1 MADLPERE
9 APPAEGARV
18 ARRVAGAAVLGAV
31 MGAALAGIWHAAWRA
46 GLAGGVVGIP
56 AGLLVVVIG
65 SAAGF
70 AVLEVRPLLLTVPA
84 AVLVARIVVPAL
96 SSALPGSPPPATWA
110 AATLLAV
117 GLALVALAATPGLPR
132 RAGLVLLAVLLL
144 GAVIIPGRVHDNL
157 QLRQQ
162 KAKLAALGFPLVV
175 PRVPGY
181 KIADAYPDAGV
192 LTIDVVRDNARRDY
206 FGTYRPTDAFSV
218 NITTVANRFLS
229 GTLASCLPGGPRL
242 PAGQACHAIGPAQW
256 NISGLNGP
264 LVIARHGRLA
274 VSATGESP
282 GVPIQVLDQATAR
295 LWPTTADALVSLR

>member
-1 MADLPERE
+1 
-9 APPAEGARV
+9 V

-31 MGAALAGIWHAAWRA
+31 MGAVLAGIWHAAIPG
-46 GLAGGVVGIP
+46 GLAGGMVGIP
-56 AGLLVVVIG
+56 AGFLAVVIG

-84 AVLVARIVVPAL
+84 AVLVARILVPAL
-96 SSALPGSPPPATWA
+96 SSALPGSPAPATWA
-110 AATLLAV
+110 AAILLAV
-117 GLALVALAATPGLPR
+117 GLALVALAATPGPPR
-132 RAGLVLLAVLLL
+132 QAGLVLLAFLLV
-144 GAVIIPGRVHDNL
+144 GAVIIPGRVHSNL

-162 KAKLAALGFPLVV
+162 RAKLAALGFPLVV

-218 NITTVANRFLS
+218 NIATVANRFLS
-229 GTLASCLPGGPRL
+229 DTLASCLPGGRL

-264 LVIARHGRLA
+264 LVIARHGRLV

-282 GVPIQVLDQATAR
+282 GVPIRVLDQATAR